1 MAGANNPK
9 GRAKAAAGKSK
20 AAARVVRAPNVPKRK
35 PVMAEPKKPAAD
47 GAAERNVD
55 QIRDILFGGQ
65 MRDYERRFHEL
76 HQKLEAD
83 LTRMREAQDKRLM
96 QIEKRVDDQF
106 EKLNKLM
113 RQEIDDRNG
122 AVADLESRVQQA
134 ARTARAEINKAVDGV
149 SGEVAQSDDRL
160 RAALADLQQTFSARA
175 GETEAALSR
184 SNSQLRAE
192 KVGREDLAALLA
204 EFSLRLQGDFELPK
218 PK

>member
-192 KVGREDLAALLA
+192 KIGREDLAALLA